1 MGNSEKKNSA
11 WLARKEKAWRKKQKA
26 EPLDDAVPK
35 EAFEAFVSE
44 VKPLA
49 SDRDSPGSPEPTLV
63 AAGETAAAEL

>member
-26 EPLDDAVPK
+26 EPLDDSVPK

-44 VKPLA
+44 FKPLA
-49 SDRDSPGSPEPTLV
+49 SDRDSPGSPLV
-63 AAGETAAAEL
+63 SAGETAAAEL